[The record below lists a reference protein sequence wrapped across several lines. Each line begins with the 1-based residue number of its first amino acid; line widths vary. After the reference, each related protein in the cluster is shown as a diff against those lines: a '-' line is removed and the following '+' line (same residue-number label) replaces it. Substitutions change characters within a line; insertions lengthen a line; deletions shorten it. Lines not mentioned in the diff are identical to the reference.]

1 MIVTN
6 RKKYLKWSFRP
17 TFRGEK
23 QLDHGLIMI
32 ENDKCR
38 IKLYKQSH
46 IGASIFELNKVLM
59 CNFHYNFIEKKYDVE
74 AELLFTDTGN
84 WMYEIETLNV

>member
-1 MIVTN
+1 
-6 RKKYLKWSFRP
+6 
-17 TFRGEK
+17 
-23 QLDHGLIMI
+23 MI

-38 IKLYKQSH
+38 IKLYKQFH
-46 IGASIFELNKVLM
+46 IGASIFELSKVLM

-84 WMYEIETLNV
+84 WMYEIETLNVYENFNKDIIIWLQEIFKRIKL

>member
-1 MIVTN
+1 
-6 RKKYLKWSFRP
+6 
-17 TFRGEK
+17 
-23 QLDHGLIMI
+23 MI

-46 IGASIFELNKVLM
+46 IGASIFELSKVLM

-84 WMYEIETLNV
+84 WMCEIETLNVYENFYKDIIIWFQEIFKRIKI

>member
-1 MIVTN
+1 
-6 RKKYLKWSFRP
+6 
-17 TFRGEK
+17 
-23 QLDHGLIMI
+23 MI

-46 IGASIFELNKVLM
+46 IGASIFELSKVLM

-74 AELLFTDTGN
+74 AEVLFTDTGN
-84 WMYEIETLNV
+84 WMYEIETLNVYENFNKDIIIWLQEIFKRIKL